1 MEHQPIVCPSCEKG
15 VIVPLQDT
23 SMKDSVPFIKAW
35 ACTHCDNNVMLHN
48 GSLVRQRIATSSGK
62 IA

>member
-1 MEHQPIVCPSCEKG
+1 MNMQPIVCPSCEKG
-15 VIVPLQDT
+15 LIVPLQDT

-35 ACTHCDNNVMLHN
+35 CCTHCDDNVMLHN

-62 IA
+62 IG

>member
-1 MEHQPIVCPSCEKG
+1 MEYQLIVCPSCQKG

-35 ACTHCDNNVMLHN
+35 ACTHCEDNVMLYN

-62 IA
+62 IS

>member
-1 MEHQPIVCPSCEKG
+1 MNMQPIVCPSCQKG

-23 SMKDSVPFIKAW
+23 SMKDNMPFIKAW
-35 ACTHCDNNVMLHN
+35 ACTHCEDNVMLYN

-62 IA
+62 TA